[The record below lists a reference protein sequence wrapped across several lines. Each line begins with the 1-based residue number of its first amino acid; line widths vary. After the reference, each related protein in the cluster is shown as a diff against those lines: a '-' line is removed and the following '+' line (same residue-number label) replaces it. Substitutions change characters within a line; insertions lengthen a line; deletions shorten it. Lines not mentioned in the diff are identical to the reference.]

1 MGLFSMEQLKKIATQ
16 NSWKIDYEKI
26 GTEKQEDVFRFQT
39 KELEGFVQEQG
50 VKISKM
56 FTSDGMVTV
65 VINDSYA
72 LPPKINSKK
81 VKRMPLIFYS
91 SIPGS
96 SSPYGK
102 MLWNMMKTP
111 VISKSVMASVILDA
125 VGKNYSSP
133 IGTRNKQLAGRRISD
148 FGKDE
153 FIYIPGDSNIPI
165 GNEIYQFKYTDL
177 TQGAMFAVELFSH
190 DIQKISKLSGLAF
203 GVQDKTIRTDGIA
216 QQLQQPALD
225 KKSFMV
231 KQFEQTFLTPLI
243 SDFWWIL
250 LSEYDKFNISD
261 KIDREKLKM
270 VSSIVCVNGS
280 TLEQDQMTQIDI
292 LNFALSY
299 IQRFADSNYNVDSI
313 LDALF
318 DQIGWVDAERYKL
331 SPQESLS
338 KMLVLHYGLDP
349 QAAVQ
354 FSQQAIGNIE
364 NTIQKGQVQ

>member
-1 MGLFSMEQLKKIATQ
+1 
-16 NSWKIDYEKI
+16 
-26 GTEKQEDVFRFQT
+26 
-39 KELEGFVQEQG
+39 
-50 VKISKM
+50 
-56 FTSDGMVTV
+56 
-65 VINDSYA
+65 
-72 LPPKINSKK
+72 
-81 VKRMPLIFYS
+81 
-91 SIPGS
+91 
-96 SSPYGK
+96 
-102 MLWNMMKTP
+102 
-111 VISKSVMASVILDA
+111 
-125 VGKNYSSP
+125 
-133 IGTRNKQLAGRRISD
+133 
-148 FGKDE
+148 
-153 FIYIPGDSNIPI
+153 
-165 GNEIYQFKYTDL
+165 
-177 TQGAMFAVELFSH
+177 MFAVELFSH